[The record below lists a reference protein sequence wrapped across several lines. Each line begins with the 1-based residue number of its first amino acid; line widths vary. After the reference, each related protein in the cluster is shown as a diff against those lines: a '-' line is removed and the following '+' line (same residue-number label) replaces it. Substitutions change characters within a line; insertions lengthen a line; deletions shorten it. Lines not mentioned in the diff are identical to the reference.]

1 MLNLTLLHD
10 FKTAEK
16 IRAFQTSLMY
26 LLQTPNETVEKLILG
41 STFPGQPLV
50 ERPDSP
56 SEGGLTDVSLGHRSA
71 ERPKRVDLAEI
82 MYQGEQSPL
91 YIHFQFG
98 PEREAVHA
106 LLDTDVSEDR
116 LDDSESSGI
125 DPLSHFTV
133 DLCLHLID

>member
-1 MLNLTLLHD
+1 M
-10 FKTAEK
+10 
-16 IRAFQTSLMY
+16 
-26 LLQTPNETVEKLILG
+26 
-41 STFPGQPLV
+41 
-50 ERPDSP
+50 
-56 SEGGLTDVSLGHRSA
+56 
-71 ERPKRVDLAEI
+71 DLAEI

-125 DPLSHFTV
+125 DLLALFSI
-133 DLCLHLID
+133 DLCFHLVDQVRWLRIHRDRKISAGGGGFA